1 MRIYR
6 RDAISNASLLSR
18 IKIMSYSKIRLIFRI
33 IFISL
38 FFLLLLFVF
47 YRNLNPLGLSRVY
60 NYSFSPKINHF
71 INPLLPKE
79 RVSQYYFSQ
88 TGDWYQTLKGPLVY
102 FSLYPVSPKQQV
114 KITVK
119 YKSEVP
125 EIIFG
130 KVTSAGEELEFRASP
145 FYHSFIQ
152 NLTWDYV
159 EENGVYLYQKEK
171 HFTSVQDYL
180 SHYPKNQKNVVY
192 FFADGRMQ
200 DSLSLNRLDNP
211 EQEIDYLVTTCKKS
225 AVTNDGWLET
235 SLSFNLNDA
244 LILRQST
251 RFVFGIPFFENY
263 AASSDLSAPEVAI
276 TNIQVVV
283 DEPPLAFL
291 AKLKQAL
298 KNRP

>member
-145 FYHSFIQ
+145 FYHSFILLDSCIFFGVLITTEASYRQ
-152 NLTWDYV
+152 RAEPSELDLT
-159 EENGVYLYQKEK
+159 GSAK
-171 HFTSVQDYL
+171 
-180 SHYPKNQKNVVY
+180 P
-192 FFADGRMQ
+192 AAQ
-200 DSLSLNRLDNP
+200 DSTYCLL
-211 EQEIDYLVTTCKKS
+211 
-225 AVTNDGWLET
+225 G
-235 SLSFNLNDA
+235 
-244 LILRQST
+244 
-251 RFVFGIPFFENY
+251 
-263 AASSDLSAPEVAI
+263 
-276 TNIQVVV
+276 
-283 DEPPLAFL
+283 PP
-291 AKLKQAL
+291 
-298 KNRP
+298 RPGGGPGGPPGGPGPPGGAR